1 MRKVFSSH
9 RLENTEGVAE
19 LLRQAGIEVRILN
32 GRSYKGNRRRT
43 FSYSDPSAPVSEAWV
58 VRSDDQRLARE
69 ILREAG
75 LIDTTRPDGGY
86 TTPTFRSEVEL
97 AQARSPARKKLL
109 RVKLGVLALIAAV
122 VVAAAMHTLNQ
133 PPAPAAAPADPSLVE
148 VQTASPPFD
157 GSIAATLPPVARLV
171 LARAL
176 QDVDTP
182 VACVGVDRGD
192 APAAIVSALAA
203 SHPRLTVVPA
213 TACQEIADEDRGSF
227 ERATGRAATIVDV
240 RVFRPAGPEHGTVE
254 VNAYHHRG
262 WAAYET
268 LEVTRVDGT
277 WQVTDVI
284 KRVESRGLMGF

>member
-69 ILREAG
+69 ILRDAG

-97 AQARSPARKKLL
+97 AQARSPARKRLL

-133 PPAPAAAPADPSLVE
+133 PPLPAAPEAAPLVE
-148 VQTASPPFD
+148 AQTASPPFD
-157 GSIAATLPPVARLV
+157 GSIAPTLPPVARLV
-171 LARAL
+171 LDRAL
-176 QDVDTP
+176 DDVDTP

-192 APAAIVSALAA
+192 APAAIVRALAA
-203 SHPRLTVVPA
+203 SHPRLAVVPA

-254 VNAYHHRG
+254 VNTYHHRG

-268 LEVTRVDGT
+268 LAVARVDGT

>member
-69 ILREAG
+69 ILRDAG
-75 LIDTTRPDGGY
+75 LIDTTRPSDGY

-109 RVKLGVLALIAAV
+109 RIKLGVLALIVAV
-122 VVAAAMHTLNQ
+122 VVAGGMHTLNQ
-133 PPAPAAAPADPSLVE
+133 PPVPAATPEPVTLVDA
-148 VQTASPPFD
+148 QFASPPFD
-157 GSIAATLPPVARLV
+157 GTIAATLAPVARAVFQSNLGE
-171 LARAL
+171 
-176 QDVDTP
+176 VDTP
-182 VACVGVDRGD
+182 VACLGVDGGD
-192 APAAIVSALAA
+192 APAALISELAGAQPGLAL
-203 SHPRLTVVPA
+203 VPA
-213 TACQEIADEDRGSF
+213 TACQEVADEDKGSY
-227 ERATGRAATIVDV
+227 ERATGRAATMVDV
-240 RVFRPAGPEHGTVE
+240 HVFRPSAPEHGTVE
-254 VNAYHHRG
+254 VSAYHHRG
-262 WAAYET
+262 QATYLT
-268 LEVTRVDGT
+268 LEVARRDDR
-277 WQVTDVI
+277 WQVTQVI